1 MTFFLKAFI
10 VALVYKTVLSYCRR
24 SIAVWAALVSLLWF
38 SGLNEMAGNPMVPV
52 SLLNIV
58 ASILILPVFIRSVSA
73 KRILA
78 AGAVAGMAALVR
90 YDTGIALFG
99 AQASV
104 VAIAIYLRVNAIK
117 DGLRNF
123 RFHILAYLIG
133 FAAVTLPALSYYLA
147 RAPFMTSSTTSSF
160 IQVSIIIEVA
170 IFPFQ
175 EFTSKDLIN
184 SGFILL
190 LRSFAFRFIL
200 Q

>member
-1 MTFFLKAFI
+1 MTFFQSVHCGPGLQDCFI
-10 VALVYKTVLSYCRR
+10 VLSQIHRGLGRFGQPAVVLRPQRNGRQSDGSSVTPQSRC
-24 SIAVWAALVSLLWF
+24 L
-38 SGLNEMAGNPMVPV
+38 
-52 SLLNIV
+52 
-58 ASILILPVFIRSVSA
+58 ILILPVFIRSVSA

-104 VAIAIYLRVNAIK
+104 VAIAIYLRVNGIK

-123 RFHILAYLIG
+123 VSTFWPYLIG

-147 RAPFMTSSTTSSF
+147 RAPIYDFVHDIF
-160 IQVSIIIEVA
+160 IYPSKYYYRGRNLP
-170 IFPFQ
+170 FPGIHI
-175 EFTSKDLIN
+175 KDLIN